1 MKVKYTEDEVVE
13 MDTVKGVREQGKR
26 LLTMIFRKNN
36 VMLLFL
42 MPYGKAESVKMV
54 FDYLEAGLGIEIF
67 RRLFPVI
74 LTDNGSEF
82 KKVDE
87 LELTSDETGFLVYRT
102 SIFYCDPM
110 ASWQKEHPDLTQVE
124 CAKNLGIGVSTLAC
138 WESQFRD
145 NDGDIPV
152 IGSGNYASEEAKEIA
167 RLKREL
173 RDAQDVLD
181 VLKKAI
187 GILGKD

>member
-1 MKVKYTEDEVVE
+1 MDELITKLVKKGQPLTHIYAEHENEIPVCLRTLYNYIDDGELTVKNIDLRRKTGYKKRGKGYQPPLGFANIEFRQGRTYTDFEYAMKVKYTEDEVVE

-42 MPYGKAESVKMV
+42 MPDGKAESVKRV
-54 FDYLEAGLGIEIF
+54 FDYLESGLGIEVF

-87 LELTSDETGFLVYRT
+87 L
-102 SIFYCDPM
+102 
-110 ASWQKEHPDLTQVE
+110 
-124 CAKNLGIGVSTLAC
+124 
-138 WESQFRD
+138 
-145 NDGDIPV
+145 
-152 IGSGNYASEEAKEIA
+152 
-167 RLKREL
+167 
-173 RDAQDVLD
+173 
-181 VLKKAI
+181 
-187 GILGKD
+187 

>member
-42 MPYGKAESVKMV
+42 MPDGKAESVKRV
-54 FDYLEAGLGIEIF
+54 FDYLESGLGIEVF

-87 LELTSDETGFLVYRT
+87 LELTTDEDGFLIYRT
-102 SIFYCDPM
+102 SLYYCDPM
-110 ASWQKEHPDLTQVE
+110 ASWQKD
-124 CAKNLGIGVSTLAC
+124 VS
-138 WESQFRD
+138 RK
-145 NDGDIPV
+145 P
-152 IGSGNYASEEAKEIA
+152 
-167 RLKREL
+167 
-173 RDAQDVLD
+173 
-181 VLKKAI
+181 
-187 GILGKD
+187 

>member
-102 SIFYCDPM
+102 I
-110 ASWQKEHPDLTQVE
+110 DLS
-124 CAKNLGIGVSTLAC
+124 IGVIRRGAFTFA
-138 WESQFRD
+138 
-145 NDGDIPV
+145 
-152 IGSGNYASEEAKEIA
+152 
-167 RLKREL
+167 
-173 RDAQDVLD
+173 
-181 VLKKAI
+181 
-187 GILGKD
+187 